1 MRLRFLILISFILF
15 LVIINP
21 IPVPSASGFGDVPP
35 QSNVTPISPV
45 IVSTPNSTGA
55 IYHIVQYGQ
64 TLEVI
69 AVAYGISIAELRTLN
84 GLAEGASDI
93 YIGQSLIIRV
103 SQPPTETPTLTPTT
117 PPPTRTPRS
126 ITPIMT
132 PTPFPTA
139 TATPRSLIPHG
150 VIFQRKSAG
159 IILVSIGAAGLI
171 AMALHYWISN
181 KKRQP

>member
-1 MRLRFLILISFILF
+1 MRLRLLILISFILF

-21 IPVPSASGFGDVPP
+21 IPVPSASGFGDIPP
-35 QSNVTPISPV
+35 QTNVTPISPV
-45 IVSTPNSTGA
+45 VVSTPNSSGA

-64 TLEVI
+64 TLEMI
-69 AVAYGISIAELRTLN
+69 AVAYGLSIAELRTLN
-84 GLAEGASDI
+84 GLPEGASDI

-132 PTPFPTA
+132 PTPYPTA
-139 TATPRSLIPHG
+139 TATPRSLIPQG
-150 VIFQRKSAG
+150 VSLQRKSAG
-159 IILVSIGAAGLI
+159 IILLSIGAAGLL
-171 AMALHYWISN
+171 AMALHYWLTN
-181 KKRQP
+181 KKR

>member
-1 MRLRFLILISFILF
+1 M
-15 LVIINP
+15 
-21 IPVPSASGFGDVPP
+21 
-35 QSNVTPISPV
+35 
-45 IVSTPNSTGA
+45 
-55 IYHIVQYGQ
+55 
-64 TLEVI
+64 I
-69 AVAYGISIAELRTLN
+69 ATAYGISVAELRTLN

-139 TATPRSLIPHG
+139 TATPRSLDSAVDIA
-150 VIFQRKSAG
+150 IQRKSMG
-159 IILVSIGAAGLI
+159 IILLSIGAAGLL
-171 AMALHYWISN
+171 AMALHYWFSN

>member
-1 MRLRFLILISFILF
+1 MRLRLLLLISLLLL

-21 IPVPSASGFGDVPP
+21 IPVPSVSGFGDIPP
-35 QSNVTPISPV
+35 QTNVTPISPV
-45 IVSTPNSTGA
+45 IVSTPNESGA

-64 TLEVI
+64 TLEMI
-69 AVAYGISIAELRTLN
+69 ATAYGISVAELRSLN
-84 GLAEGASDI
+84 GLPEGASDI

-103 SQPPTETPTLTPTT
+103 AQPPTETPTLTPTT

-139 TATPRSLIPHG
+139 TATPRSLIPQG
-150 VIFQRKSAG
+150 ITIQRRSMG
-159 IILVSIGAAGLI
+159 IILLSIGGAGLI
-171 AMALHYWISN
+171 AMTLHYFLTN
-181 KKRQP
+181 KKRLP

>member
-1 MRLRFLILISFILF
+1 MRLRLLSLISLMLF

-21 IPVPSASGFGDVPP
+21 IRVSSVSGFGDAHP
-35 QSNVTPISPV
+35 QTNVTPISPV
-45 IVSTPNSTGA
+45 VVSTPNSNGA

-64 TLEVI
+64 TLEMI
-69 AVAYGISIAELRTLN
+69 ATAYGISVAELRTLN

-139 TATPRSLIPHG
+139 TATPRSLIPQG
-150 VIFQRKSAG
+150 ISIQRKNLG
-159 IILVSIGAAGLI
+159 IILLSIGAAGLLAI
-171 AMALHYWISN
+171 ALHYWLSV

>member
-1 MRLRFLILISFILF
+1 MHLRLLSLISLVLF

-21 IPVPSASGFGDVPP
+21 IHVPSASGFGDAPP
-35 QSNVTPISPV
+35 QTNVTPISPV
-45 IVSTPNSTGA
+45 VVSTPNSNGA

-64 TLEVI
+64 TLEMI
-69 AVAYGISIAELRTLN
+69 ATAYGISVAELRTLN
-84 GLAEGASDI
+84 GLAEAASDI

-139 TATPRSLIPHG
+139 TATPRSIIPHG
-150 VIFQRKSAG
+150 ISIQRKNVG
-159 IILVSIGAAGLI
+159 IALLSIGAAGLV
-171 AMALHYWISN
+171 AMALHHWFSN